1 MGLLFLF
8 FLSLDPALFLFSFSD
23 DLALL
28 ELKLSIL
35 FQIALSFKKSFS
47 LELLLPQIFGL
58 DFGLISLDFPDFAL
72 LLTQV

>member
-8 FLSLDPALFLFSFSD
+8 FLSLDPAFFLFSFSD

-58 DFGLISLDFPDFAL
+58 DFCLISLDFPDFAL